1 MKCGRQHCDVVTL
14 VVGCI
19 KFVKLYVD
27 LNESSSSLNSNYI
40 EWFCK
45 KMKDKIRKK
54 RRINK
59 RRNPLNY
66 CSIFEHLS
74 IFQATTKSQFVGHKS
89 NKMAKLSLQEL
100 TDCRNISTGPMNQS
114 TRPPTKQPT
123 IQPVQ
128 TCNNRHYQN
137 PETFHSFNTFIVQFS
152 TSYLKLDSVG

>member
-1 MKCGRQHCDVVTL
+1 MKCGRQHCDVVTR
-14 VVGCI
+14 VVGRI

-45 KMKDKIRKK
+45 KMKDKIRQK

-74 IFQATTKSQFVGHKS
+74 IFKTTTKTQFVGHKS

-114 TRPPTKQPT
+114 TRPPTNQPT
-123 IQPVQ
+123 SPNVQ
-128 TCNNRHYQN
+128 
-137 PETFHSFNTFIVQFS
+137 
-152 TSYLKLDSVG
+152 